1 MHEQTPQRALE
12 AINWIEM
19 ELCAL
24 YFQDN
29 PRARSDAF
37 KAVMPRMWEELAETL
52 TFQVR
57 LSTEQALGRSDN

>member
-1 MHEQTPQRALE
+1 
-12 AINWIEM
+12 M